1 MFQYIRFGYF
11 RLRGKLNLDIIIH
24 KTSYNNMGIYY
35 FYNVLQINLEANKPS
50 SPLPPPKKKKTL
62 GNDPFPLKASKIHY
76 QGQFFCFVAG

>member
-1 MFQYIRFGYF
+1 
-11 RLRGKLNLDIIIH
+11 
-24 KTSYNNMGIYY
+24 MGIYY

-50 SPLPPPKKKKTL
+50 SPLPPPKKKTL